1 MVLTFVQKQIRGA
14 EKKKRENEMKY
25 KKTGNKKYLIERDKW
40 DDKVKELKMNMN
52 KDKNRRMMIQKEKL
66 KTDDQILNEAIKENR
81 SINTELNE
89 NKGEEKKEQQNEKI
103 DSKREALRMKILA
116 EKKGRVRGMHETNM
130 DLKMEEEIY
139 INEYIKKN
147 PTKNKSNARKKFL
160 KHKENEKNEKSYKQY
175 VINFFTELNIDNE
188 YGDISH
194 IPEHFDKELLEYTKK
209 NETCSRSYIFSQ
221 FEKLMNDKLKYIHY
235 RHLCIKENMK
245 NNNMTFNESYND
257 FEKKNS
263 MASKDIE

>member
-14 EKKKRENEMKY
+14 EKKKRKNEMKY

-139 INEYIKKN
+139 INEYIK
-147 PTKNKSNARKKFL
+147 
-160 KHKENEKNEKSYKQY
+160 
-175 VINFFTELNIDNE
+175 
-188 YGDISH
+188 
-194 IPEHFDKELLEYTKK
+194 
-209 NETCSRSYIFSQ
+209 
-221 FEKLMNDKLKYIHY
+221 
-235 RHLCIKENMK
+235 
-245 NNNMTFNESYND
+245 
-257 FEKKNS
+257 
-263 MASKDIE
+263 